1 MLSSEKTPKMRTI
14 LSALILAS
22 TAAMMSTHMYTP
34 SMPHLVD
41 YFQTTPAV
49 VKLSLSLNALA
60 FAMMQLIYGP
70 LSDRFGRR
78 PIMLFG
84 MAGFTVFSLF
94 CAVAQSIEQL
104 ILARVLLGIAAA
116 GEAVLVY
123 AIIHDLFDE
132 TGRVRALAIYGMVI
146 ALTPAVAP
154 VVGGYVHVWLGW
166 QANFI
171 VIAVAGMLALML
183 CWGLLPESA
192 VPDKNSL
199 QPMVILKD
207 YAKLLGN
214 RVFMN
219 YAVMTGAGSGV
230 IMAFVTA
237 GPFIMISYFNVATE
251 HYGLY
256 FVIPVFSF
264 ITANLVTRRMAGW
277 MNIETLLRLGLIISA
292 TGVIAITGLI
302 FSRFQGPLS
311 LILVFS
317 VTTFGLGPVFAI
329 APMRA
334 LDSTN
339 SPTGVASALANM
351 IPMLMGGLASVSLSM
366 FHDGTSRPLAMTAIG
381 LVCVA
386 GVAYWLASGRT
397 AHTKAIN

>member
-1 MLSSEKTPKMRTI
+1 MGAI
-14 LSALILAS
+14 LTALVLAS

-41 YFQTTPAV
+41 YFRTTPAV

-78 PIMLFG
+78 PIMLVG
-84 MAGFTVFSLF
+84 MAGFAVFSLF
-94 CAVAQSIEQL
+94 CALARSIQQL
-104 ILARVLLGIAAA
+104 ILARVLLGISAAA
-116 GEAVLVY
+116 EAVLVY

-132 TGRVRALAIYGMVI
+132 TDRVRAMAIYGMVI
-146 ALTPAVAP
+146 ALTPAFAP

-166 QANFI
+166 RTNFI
-171 VIAVAGMLALML
+171 LIAAAGLLALAL
-183 CWGLLPESA
+183 CWRLLPESA
-192 VPDKNSL
+192 VPDKGGL
-199 QPMVILKD
+199 QPRLILRN
-207 YAKLLGN
+207 YGKLLENGG
-214 RVFMN
+214 FMN

-237 GPFIMISYFNVATE
+237 GPFILISYFQVATE

-264 ITANLVTRRMAGW
+264 ITSNLVTRRIAGK
-277 MNIETLLRLGLIISA
+277 MNIESLLRLGLVISA
-292 TGVIAITGLI
+292 IGTMAITGLI
-302 FSRFQGPLS
+302 FSRFQGALN

-334 LDSTN
+334 LDSTD
-339 SPTGVASALANM
+339 SPTGVASAMVNM
-351 IPMLMGGLASVSLSM
+351 VPMLMGGLASVSLSI
-366 FHDGTSRPLAMTAIG
+366 FHDGTSRPLAFTVLG
-381 LVCVA
+381 LLCIA
-386 GVAYWLASGRT
+386 GMSYWKASQQT
-397 AHTKAIN
+397 EKAIKKA

>member
-1 MLSSEKTPKMRTI
+1 MGAI
-14 LSALILAS
+14 LTALVLTS

-78 PIMLFG
+78 PIMLCG
-84 MAGFTVFSLF
+84 MAGFVVFSLVCVF
-94 CAVAQSIEQL
+94 AQSIQHL
-104 ILARVLLGIAAA
+104 IAARILQGTSA
-116 GEAVLVY
+116 AAEAVLVY

-132 TGRVRALAIYGMVI
+132 TDRVRALAIYGMVI
-146 ALTPAVAP
+146 ALTPAIAP

-171 VIAVAGMLALML
+171 LIAATGMLAFTL
-183 CWGLLPESA
+183 CWRLLPESGF
-192 VPDKNSL
+192 PDEDGL
-199 QPMVILKD
+199 QPKLILKD

-214 RVFMN
+214 PSFMN
-219 YAVMTGAGSGV
+219 YAIMTGAGSGL

-237 GPFIMISYFNVATE
+237 GPFIFISYFKVPTE

-256 FVIPVFSF
+256 FVIPVLSF
-264 ITANLVTRRMAGW
+264 ITANLITRRIAAKL
-277 MNIETLLRLGLIISA
+277 NIETILRLGLIISA
-292 TGVIAITGLI
+292 VGTIATIGLI
-302 FSRFQGPLS
+302 TSRYQGPLS

-317 VTTFGLGPVFAI
+317 ITTFGLGPVFAI

-334 LDSTN
+334 LDSTQ
-339 SPTGVASALANM
+339 SPTGVASAMVNM
-351 IPMLMGGLASVSLSM
+351 VPMLMGGLASVSLSI
-366 FHDGTSRPLAMTAIG
+366 FHDGTSRPLAMTVLG
-381 LVCVA
+381 LLCIA
-386 GVAYWLASGRT
+386 GISYWIASQR
-397 AHTKAIN
+397 AKKA